1 MNRSIEALVNHQIR
15 RWDLSRRS
23 LVSEPPLPC
32 VALSRPLGAGAAEL
46 GKRVAEEFGFPF
58 FNREIVELIARR
70 TGYREQ
76 IITGVDEHVRNAIDR
91 FVTDGFAHE
100 KFTESDYLR
109 QVVRIMATLGERGG
123 AVIMGRGAQFIL
135 RPERTLRV
143 LVVAPK
149 AKRVEELRKRQ
160 SLSAAEAKELVR
172 QSDISR
178 NEFLKYHFG
187 RESNDPG
194 DYDLCVNTG
203 SFALEAAA
211 NLVISAYRERFP
223 GVKR

>member
-1 MNRSIEALVNHQIR
+1 MSKSIEALVNHQIQ
-15 RWDLSRRS
+15 RWDLCRRS
-23 LVSEPPLPC
+23 SVSEPPLPC

-46 GKRVAEEFGFPF
+46 GRKVAEEFGFPF

-76 IITGVDEHVRNAIDR
+76 MIEGVDERIRNAIDR
-91 FVTDGFAHE
+91 YVTDGFARK
-100 KFTESDYLR
+100 KFSESDYLR

-160 SLSAAEAKELVR
+160 GISAPEAQELVR

-203 SFALEAAA
+203 SFALEAAV

-223 GVKR
+223 GAKR